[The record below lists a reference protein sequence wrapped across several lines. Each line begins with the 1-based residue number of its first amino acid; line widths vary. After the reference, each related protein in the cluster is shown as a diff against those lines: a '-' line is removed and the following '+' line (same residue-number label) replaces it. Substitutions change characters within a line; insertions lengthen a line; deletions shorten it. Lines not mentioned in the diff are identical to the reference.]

1 MASVWRADPPNDGV
15 RGAYPL
21 DMRQRIRF
29 CTAADGVRLATATS
43 GSGVPLVKAAHYLT
57 HVEHD
62 WDSPVWR
69 HWLGGLSDRFHL
81 VRYDERGCG
90 LSDREV
96 DDFSMDAW
104 VADLEAV
111 VDGLGLERFALLGVS
126 QGGAV
131 AATYAAL
138 HPGRVSHL
146 VLYGAYAQGR
156 FRRGDDPADREEAEM
171 FLDLIRLGWGRDNAA
186 FRQVFTSLFIP
197 EGTPEQVEWFNE
209 LQRTTASPENAA
221 RFEEAFYEIDVVGHL
236 AGIDVPTLVMHATGD
251 AMVPFDEGR
260 RLAALVPDARFVPLD
275 SSNHIL
281 LEEPAFD
288 RFLEEI
294 TSFVGVPETVDA
306 VLDRLTGRERE
317 VLALIARGRSN
328 AELAEELT
336 ISPHTVRNHIN
347 RIFTKI
353 GVADRSQAIV
363 LARDRGLVPD
373 RPPS

>member
-1 MASVWRADPPNDGV
+1 
-15 RGAYPL
+15 
-21 DMRQRIRF
+21 MRQRIRF

-62 WDSPVWR
+62 WESPVWR
-69 HWLGGLSDRFHL
+69 HWLTGLSERFRL

-90 LSDREV
+90 LSDRDV

-111 VDGLGLERFALLGVS
+111 VDCLELDRFALLGVS

-131 AATYAAL
+131 AAAYTAR
-138 HPGRVSHL
+138 HPDRVSHL

-156 FRRGDDPADREEAEM
+156 FRRSDEPADRAEAQM
-171 FLDLIRLGWGRDNAA
+171 FLDLIRLGWGRDNDA

-197 EGTPEQVEWFNE
+197 GGSREQVEWFNE
-209 LQRTTASPENAA
+209 LQRITASPENAA
-221 RFEEAFYEIDVVGHL
+221 RFEEAFYEIDVVELL
-236 AGIDVPTLVMHATGD
+236 AGIEVPTLVMHATAD

-281 LEEPAFD
+281 LEEPAFE
-288 RFLEEI
+288 RFLDEI
-294 TSFVGVPETVDA
+294 TTFVGMPEAADP
-306 VLDRLTGRERE
+306 LFDRLTARERE
-317 VLALIARGRSN
+317 VLALIALGRSN
-328 AELAEELT
+328 AQLAEELS

-347 RIFTKI
+347 RIFTKL